1 TPSQSSGYHQR
12 RRADATRCAGAA
24 PVGTTSAADGIVRA
38 SLDPGLTPVP
48 CNRGLT
54 AESFLVRKDKAM
66 LWYPR
71 VLSRAI

>member
-1 TPSQSSGYHQR
+1 VGTP
-12 RRADATRCAGAA
+12 ATNGAA
-24 PVGTTSAADGIVRA
+24 MV
-38 SLDPGLTPVP
+38 SLDTGLTPV
-48 CNRGLT
+48 RFDRDLT